1 MPQRLPENPRAPLA
15 CRRAARW
22 PSCLAAGFALLAGA
36 GRVAGQVIP
45 EPLVDPFVPA
55 GRVRVDFT
63 PTFTTW
69 DSRYGPHLENGLV
82 VNGEEP
88 LGADL
93 SDPERIF
100 PGIANLRQ
108 SVRALT
114 GESGY
119 VVRVGDTYGR
129 VTKDVKRIDTG
140 IRLGVFDWLTLGVT
154 VPYVKT
160 RATIDLGFVPDPA
173 ANVGANPNAADPD
186 AVSTLLADLERS
198 ATAAADRAA
207 SLCGAGDPGCTAAQD
222 LADRVGA
229 FRTRTRTAYLTSPVF
244 PTASSPVAAAL
255 SGALASLDGELTA
268 AGLEGV
274 SASMPFASAILEAE
288 GFAALAEDPS
298 VRAAPLET
306 AGEGLWTLGD
316 VELTAAL
323 RLLEGEVRDS
333 AAVSP
338 RFAWMLW
345 GGALVRLGTGTVDDP
360 AVAFDTGSGDGQMD
374 VEGRL
379 DGALRVGAH
388 FDLHGT
394 ARYGVQGSGT
404 LFRRV
409 ALHERVFP
417 PVDTRRVV
425 RWTPGDYLFV
435 ELSPRWHLGEALAL
449 AVDLRRYHK
458 AEDAYEIV
466 AGQLDGLLPVSTL
479 DLEHETEMT
488 LREIAIGIRYSTL
501 ALWREGRTGAPMEF
515 GARVVRA
522 TGGSGGQAP
531 NSTRVEFS
539 ASVFRRLWGR
549 R

>member
-1 MPQRLPENPRAPLA
+1 VV
-15 CRRAARW
+15 
-22 PSCLAAGFALLAGA
+22 LLAVA
-36 GRVAGQVIP
+36 GRGAAQVIP
-45 EPLVDPFVPA
+45 EPLADPFVPA

-63 PTFTTW
+63 PSITTW
-69 DSRYGPHLENGLV
+69 DSRFGPHLENGLV
-82 VNGEEP
+82 VDGAEP

-93 SDPERIF
+93 SDPERAF
-100 PGIANLRQ
+100 PGIASLRE
-108 SVRALT
+108 SVRALS
-114 GESGY
+114 GEAGY
-119 VVRVGDTYGR
+119 QVRIGDTYGR
-129 VTKDVKRIDTG
+129 VTQVVKRIDTG

-154 VPYVKT
+154 VPYVKSQ
-160 RATIDLGFVPDPA
+160 ATIDLGFVPDPA
-173 ANVGANPNAADPD
+173 ANVGANPTADNAD

-198 ATAAADRAA
+198 TAAAVERAA
-207 SLCGAGDPGCTAAQD
+207 SLCGAADPGCASAQA
-222 LADRVGA
+222 LADRVSS
-229 FRTRTRTAYLTSPVF
+229 FRTLTRTAYLASPVF
-244 PTASSPVAAAL
+244 PTAASSAAAAL
-255 SGALASLDGELTA
+255 SAALASLDGELTS

-274 SASMPFASAILEAE
+274 SASMPFAASTLDAE
-288 GFAALAEDPS
+288 GVAGLAGDPS
-298 VRAAPLET
+298 VAAAPLNT
-306 AGEGLWTLGD
+306 AEDGLWTLGD

-333 AAVSP
+333 ASVSP

-345 GGALVRLGTGTVDDP
+345 GGALVRLGTGIVDDP
-360 AVAFDTGSGDGQMD
+360 AVAFDVGSGDGQMD

-388 FDLHGT
+388 FDLHGS

-458 AEDAYEIV
+458 GRDSYEIL
-466 AGQLDGLLPVSTL
+466 AGQAEGLLPVSAL
-479 DLEHETEMT
+479 DLDHETEVT
-488 LREIAIGIRYSTL
+488 LQEFALGLRYSTL
-501 ALWREGRTGAPMEF
+501 GLWREGRTGAPLEL
-515 GARVVRA
+515 GARVIRA
-522 TGGSGGQAP
+522 TGGGGGQAP
-531 NSTRVEFS
+531 KNTRIEFS